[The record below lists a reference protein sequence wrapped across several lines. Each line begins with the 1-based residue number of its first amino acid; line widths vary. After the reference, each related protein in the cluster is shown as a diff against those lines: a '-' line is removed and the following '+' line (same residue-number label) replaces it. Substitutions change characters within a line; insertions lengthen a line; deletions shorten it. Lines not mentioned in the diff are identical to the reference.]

1 MQQVM
6 TKTATTTETMKIKT
20 NFLSLS
26 IKCLAKKKCSIFAQ
40 TKKRLTK
47 ARAGER
53 EREKWK
59 KIGEKWL
66 AITKS

>member
-26 IKCLAKKKCSIFAQ
+26 IKCLAKKEKCSIFVHSIE
-40 TKKRLTK
+40 KKNEKKTDQQNCTHERRK
-47 ARAGER
+47 KCARG
-53 EREKWK
+53 W
-59 KIGEKWL
+59 
-66 AITKS
+66 